1 MSLRII
7 CNRNVLGKRAV
18 VLAMSKS
25 RTPVAGLRR
34 SVQRQLVTAY
44 SAVIAVT
51 VAALWG
57 GSVWVSD
64 SLALQGASQSSAA
77 SSSAELSC
85 ANQVLGYAVDI
96 GSAPSDALPMQ
107 LLVNLQQSVQRCDD
121 AWHDEGRSAASIR
134 LDQAGTAALVR
145 LAAQVDVAHDDM
157 SSSASQVSADARSG
171 DPASRATLGAAVTR
185 LAAKVGAY
193 VDALRA
199 QTSYFS
205 DLSAAAVV
213 RARLRVVTIAGS
225 IIGLVVLGFVAFIAP
240 LHRRA
245 ALLMASSARSREQ
258 DLRLSSEIARHIA
271 ERDRSEAEAQFGAV
285 FQQSS
290 VGVALCDLD
299 GTILESNAALQ
310 SMLGFTADDLRQT
323 PFAALA
329 AVSDDRAVSA
339 DGDGERLIRRKDASP
354 LWVEQT
360 TTPAVASDRR
370 TIAVIRM
377 IQNIEGRK
385 KAEDRLRFD
394 ATHDALTGLH
404 NRRFFDD
411 AVEAAVAAS
420 STDRAPSFAAL
431 MIDLDGFKHINDTR
445 GHAVGDA
452 VLEEVGRRLR
462 SFDGP
467 DVLVSRY
474 GGDEFTAFLSGIST
488 IEPAVEIARTI
499 QQALHAP
506 MTVGGARM
514 LISASIGVCLWGAEF
529 SDGDALLQAADSAV
543 YKAKSA
549 GRGRCAA
556 YDASMASRDRY
567 RREIGANLRG
577 ALDGHELE
585 IAFQPIVA
593 LRDRACIGFESLARW
608 NHPVLGAVSPADFIP
623 VAEEMGLIG
632 EIGAW
637 MLHQACE
644 QLAVWRSVHGLT
656 NIKINVNVSP
666 QQMVDPEFASLVAAA
681 LKESNLDP
689 RCIALELTETA
700 IFDARDQGNRTLEA
714 LRRIGTPIMLD
725 DFGTGFSSLS
735 HLQRVRMDALKI
747 DQSFVRGADGGFA
760 SAPIVETLIALAKT
774 LGIDVVAE
782 GVESERQAALLTA
795 LGCQFAQGYLFSRPL
810 SASEAL
816 EFLLDRSAIAAER

>member
-1 MSLRII
+1 MS
-7 CNRNVLGKRAV
+7 NT
-18 VLAMSKS
+18 
-25 RTPVAGLRR
+25 RTSVAGSRR
-34 SVQRQLVTAY
+34 SVHRRLVIVYA
-44 SAVIAVT
+44 AVIAVT
-51 VAALWG
+51 TAALWG
-57 GSVWVSD
+57 GSVWVAD
-64 SLALQGASQSSAA
+64 SLELQGASQSSAA
-77 SSSAELSC
+77 SASAELSC

-107 LLVNLQQSVQRCDD
+107 LLVNLQQSVQRCND
-121 AWHDEGRSAASIR
+121 AARESELAAANIR
-134 LDQAGTAALVR
+134 LDQAGLASLGR
-145 LAAQVDVAHDDM
+145 LTAQVDVSHADM
-157 SSSASQVSADARSG
+157 SGAASQVSADARSG
-171 DPASRATLGAAVTR
+171 DPSSRALLGAAVTR
-185 LAAKVGAY
+185 LASKVGAY

-199 QTSYFS
+199 QSSYFS
-205 DLSAAAVV
+205 DLSATAVV
-213 RARLRVVTIAGS
+213 RARLRVVTIAGT
-225 IIGLVVLGFVAFIAP
+225 IIGLVVFGFVAFIAP

-245 ALLMASSARSREQ
+245 ALLMASSARSQEQ

-299 GTILESNAALQ
+299 GTIIESNAALQ
-310 SMLGFTADDLRQT
+310 SMLGFTADDLRQS

-329 AVSDDRAVSA
+329 AVSDERDGRL

-354 LWVEQT
+354 IWVEQT

-404 NRRFFDD
+404 NRRYFDD
-411 AVEAAVAAS
+411 AVDAAVVAS
-420 STDRAPSFAAL
+420 RDVGSPSFAAL

-445 GHAVGDA
+445 GHSIGDA
-452 VLEEVGRRLR
+452 VLAEVGRRLR
-462 SFDGP
+462 DFDGP

-474 GGDEFTAFLSGIST
+474 GGDEFTAYLAGISS
-488 IEPAVEIARTI
+488 IEQAEAITRTI
-499 QQALHAP
+499 QEALHAP
-506 MTVGGARM
+506 MTIGGARM
-514 LISASIGVCLWGAEF
+514 LLSASIGVCLWGTEF

-543 YKAKSA
+543 YRAKSA
-549 GRGRCAA
+549 GRGRWAA
-556 YDASMASRDRY
+556 YDASMATRDRY

-577 ALDGHELE
+577 ALDGNEFE

-593 LRDRACIGFESLARW
+593 LRDRACIGFEALARW
-608 NHPVLGAVSPADFIP
+608 NHPVLGAVSPTDFIP
-623 VAEEMGLIG
+623 VAEEMGLVG

-637 MLHQACE
+637 MLRKACQ
-644 QLAVWRSVHGLT
+644 QLAEWRNVHGLT
-656 NIKINVNVSP
+656 DIKINVNVSP
-666 QQMVDPEFASLVAAA
+666 QQMVDPDFASFVAAS
-681 LKESNLDP
+681 LGESQLDP
-689 RCIALELTETA
+689 TCIALELTETA
-700 IFDARDQGNRTLEA
+700 IFDSREQGNRTLEA

-725 DFGTGFSSLS
+725 DFGTGFSSLT

-774 LGIDVVAE
+774 LGIVVVAE
-782 GVESERQAALLTA
+782 GVETERQAALLSA
-795 LGCQFAQGYLFSRPL
+795 LGCRLAQGFLFSRPL
-810 SASEAL
+810 SAPDAL
-816 EFLLDRSAIAAER
+816 EFLLDQSAIAAER